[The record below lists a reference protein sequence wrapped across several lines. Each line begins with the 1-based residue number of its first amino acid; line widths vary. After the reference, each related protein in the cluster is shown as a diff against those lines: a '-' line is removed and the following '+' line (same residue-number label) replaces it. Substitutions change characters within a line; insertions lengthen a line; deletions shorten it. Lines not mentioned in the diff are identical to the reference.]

1 MRTALVFHGPQGTGK
16 NLFFEAVM
24 AIYGEY
30 GRIVDQAA
38 IEDKFNDWA
47 SRKLLM
53 IADEVVARQELYHV
67 KNKLK
72 SFVTGEWIRINPK
85 NVAAHTERNCMNLV
99 FLSNERQPLVL
110 EGDDRRHCVIWVPP
124 KPEEEFFSAVNEEI
138 DNGGVEALHHYL
150 LTLDIGAWRI
160 AKNNPKVKSRFSAKG
175 FTLQDFASQLLNPS
189 IKINLTAAGFNT
201 YGFDNASQTKTAAL
215 GAECWVHHT
224 SEAATAYDPSFAKTF
239 ATRKELF
246 NGVGIYRDESCASDV
261 YFLDWTA
268 LPKVISTALVRR
280 LAIS

>member
-1 MRTALVFHGPQGTGK
+1 MAGLLALANALAPTVETGV
-16 NLFFEAVM
+16 AQV
-24 AIYGEY
+24 EY
-30 GRIVDQAA
+30 VT
-38 IEDKFNDWA
+38 FNDDNAFQKYNARRGIGGKRQRILFGA
-47 SRKLLM
+47 SSATVTLGANGLEIPIDDNQK
-53 IADEVVARQELYHV
+53 AR
-67 KNKLK
+67 
-72 SFVTGEWIRINPK
+72 
-85 NVAAHTERNCMNLV
+85 A
-99 FLSNERQPLVL
+99 
-110 EGDDRRHCVIWVPP
+110 GDS
-124 KPEEEFFSAVNEEI
+124 FSALEQATAKTLVTLGYNAHLAEIVTVLKAGVSAVSAKGTWSSANVDPIDEI
-138 DNGGVEALHHYL
+138 DEQIEAIARFGMPNM
-150 LTLDIGAWRI
+150 LTLDIGAWRL
-160 AKNNPKVKSRFSAKG
+160 AKNNPKVKSRFTSKG

-189 IKINLTAAGFNT
+189 IKINLTSAGFNT